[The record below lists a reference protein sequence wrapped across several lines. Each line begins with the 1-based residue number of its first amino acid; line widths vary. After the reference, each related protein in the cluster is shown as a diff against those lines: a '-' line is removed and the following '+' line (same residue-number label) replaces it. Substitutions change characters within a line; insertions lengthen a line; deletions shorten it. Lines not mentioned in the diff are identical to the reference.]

1 MIMTTKK
8 PLRTAL
14 EVYRS
19 GYQNQY
25 VLGAYVLG
33 VYVLASQTF
42 FQELRNAVCY
52 ELEHYGFCSLV
63 DELCSAIWR

>member
-33 VYVLASQTF
+33 VYVLASQS
-42 FQELRNAVCY
+42 C
-52 ELEHYGFCSLV
+52 GMP
-63 DELCSAIWR
+63 SATSWSTTASVPWWMSC